1 MSEAGDPLATLNAER
16 ARLARPSG
24 LPAAK
29 AIRDAG
35 TLLIVDD
42 SDGAARVLMGR
53 RSTKHVFMPGRY
65 VFPGGRV
72 DPSDLAL
79 ARDFAL
85 SEPALDRLCAGPP
98 ARYDRRRA
106 TATALAAIR
115 ETFEEAGAMIG
126 APGSFAGKGEHWSVF
141 GARGIRPAPEMLVPI
156 ARAITPPGPPRR
168 YDTRFFCVAAD
179 AIGHQLALDELPT
192 DELEELAWVD
202 LNALQEL
209 SLAPITLRIVGD
221 LKARIADG
229 SWRDPARPMPFYR
242 AIRGQFVRESL

>member
-1 MSEAGDPLATLNAER
+1 VSEAGDPLATLNAER

-42 SDGAARVLMGR
+42 SNGTARVLMGR

-85 SEPALDRLCAGPP
+85 SEPAFDRLCAGPP

-115 ETFEEAGAMIG
+115 ET
-126 APGSFAGKGEHWSVF
+126 SSQVVVF
-141 GARGIRPAPEMLVPI
+141 LDGDL
-156 ARAITPPGPPRR
+156 
-168 YDTRFFCVAAD
+168 D
-179 AIGHQLALDELPT
+179 AIYVRGEGVLADNLTIFSD
-192 DELEELAWVD
+192 DVF
-202 LNALQEL
+202 Q
-209 SLAPITLRIVGD
+209 V
-221 LKARIADG
+221 
-229 SWRDPARPMPFYR
+229 
-242 AIRGQFVRESL
+242 V